1 MNILIVDNDAL
12 TLQVLQHYVGERL
25 HHQTVGVRTGAEAMA
40 LLDCQDFDLL
50 LLALDLADC
59 DSFEQLAR
67 IRTLLHPMDLPV
79 IAMAEANLNTE
90 LKAFDAGVND
100 FVAKPLEMRQVLAR
114 VRNQLNC
121 RTEFLNA
128 KLNSPASLRGKQE
141 PQESPPVPAPE
152 PPVTKPT
159 QPSTKPIPCEIPVML
174 CFEGGSYF
182 CKTLKIGTDLLTL
195 LAFNEIPRA
204 SGFQIQLV
212 HPSGETMEIA
222 VTESRRTEIG
232 RGAAGSLSLNFEV
245 RESSPLYEQFCAH
258 LDRAWRHKGLAGLK
272 EVLRGS
278 MSISRAETAQP
289 RQGSTMPAMIGARYR
304 HQKLL
309 GVGGFATVFLV
320 RDLALQRDVAMKVLS
335 PELAADADARERFLG
350 EARIAAQFH
359 HANIVFVYEVG
370 ACPIAEIQSFLDFP
384 PEMVKP
390 FREHFIYFTMQ
401 YIEGQTLAERLRRD
415 RRIAQAEALHIFAET
430 LRALAFA
437 HQKGVI
443 HRDIKPGNIMI
454 DNDGHIIVTD
464 FGIARLVEDGFE
476 GAAGS
481 VECTPRYA
489 SPEQLLSRALDGRSD
504 IYSLAVTFYEMI
516 SGLPPFQDSRIDI
529 LVARQL
535 NEKPP
540 DLRDLVPDLPI
551 ELNCIVMRCL
561 SKDPAKRYAR
571 VSELLADLEVL
582 TKAQENGNLVGS
594 GTLTLLLDRVL
605 LLHESSET
613 REVMEKLI
621 AHLHVHS
628 ESPADLNHIRTRI
641 TEPAVLDA
649 LLSHGLDEAVFPII
663 YRFFSELRSSLALP
677 TLLRWYAKEQE
688 PRLCRAFAQLILV
701 SSSGDMSALA
711 PHVLELRD
719 VPAAFLLRIMRE
731 LNRNDAAFVQRL
743 AQHSGERTRLEL
755 LYCIRNLPV
764 RTKALEE
771 VVATISRN
779 ATHPKVRELAQKMMR
794 SDAWRTTA
802 SHPVYTPES

>member
-1 MNILIVDNDAL
+1 MNILIVDDDAL
-12 TLQVLQHYVGERL
+12 ALQVLQHYVGERL
-25 HHQTVGVRTGAEAMA
+25 GHQSVGVSSGAEGMT
-40 LLDCQDFDLL
+40 LLDRQDFDLL
-50 LLALDLADC
+50 MLGLDLSDC
-59 DSFEQLAR
+59 DSFELLTR
-67 IRTLLHPMDLPV
+67 IRSLLHPMDLPV
-79 IAMAEANLNTE
+79 IGMAEASLNTE

-100 FVAKPLEMRQVLAR
+100 FVAKPLEMRLVLAR
-114 VRNQLNC
+114 VQNQLRC

-128 KLNSPASLRGKQE
+128 KLNAANLRSKHDQD
-141 PQESPPVPAPE
+141 PVPGSVAAPVSGR
-152 PPVTKPT
+152 PAQTT
-159 QPSTKPIPCEIPVML
+159 AKPIPCEIPVML
-174 CFEGGSYF
+174 FLEGGSYF
-182 CKTLKIGTDLLTL
+182 CKTLKIGTEQLTL
-195 LAFNEIPRA
+195 LAFNDIPRA
-204 SGFQIQLV
+204 NSYQVQLV
-212 HPSGETMEIA
+212 HPTGETMEIA
-222 VTESRRTEIG
+222 VAELRRTEIG

-245 RESSPLYEQFCAH
+245 RDSTALYEQFCAH

-278 MSISRAETAQP
+278 MSISRAEQAQP
-289 RQGSTMPAMIGARYR
+289 RPGGAVPTMVGARYR

-401 YIEGQTLAERLRRD
+401 YVEGQTLAEHLRRV
-415 RRIAQAEALHIFAET
+415 RRISPTDALHIFTET

-504 IYSLAVTFYEMI
+504 IYSLAVTLYEMI
-516 SGLPPFQDSRIDI
+516 SGSPPFQDSRIDI

-535 NEKPP
+535 NEQPP
-540 DLRDLVPDLPI
+540 ELRELVPEVTL
-551 ELNCIVMRCL
+551 ELNRIVMRCL
-561 SKDPAKRYAR
+561 AKDPAKRYAK
-571 VSELLADLEVL
+571 VGELLVDLEIL
-582 TKAQENGNLVGS
+582 AKTQENNDFVGS

-605 LLHESSET
+605 LVHEPNET
-613 REVMEKLI
+613 REVVEKLI

-628 ESPADLNHIRTRI
+628 ESPADLNHIRSRI
-641 TEPAVLDA
+641 TEPAVLDT
-649 LLSHGLDEAVFPII
+649 LLSYGLDDDVFPVI
-663 YRFFSELRSSLALP
+663 YRFFNELRSNLTLP
-677 TLLRWYAKEQE
+677 TLLRWYAKDQE
-688 PRLCRAFAQLILV
+688 VRISRALAQLILV
-701 SSSGDMSALA
+701 SASGDMAALA
-711 PHVLELRD
+711 PHALTLRD
-719 VPAAFLLRIMRE
+719 VSAAHLLRVMRE
-731 LNRNDAAFVQRL
+731 MERYDATFVQQMG
-743 AQHSGERTRLEL
+743 QHSGERTRLEL

-764 RTKALEE
+764 RTAALEQI
-771 VVATISRN
+771 VVSISKN
-779 ATHPKVRELAQKMMR
+779 ALHPKVRELALKMLR
-794 SDAWRTTA
+794 SDAWRQTG
-802 SHPVYTPES
+802 SHPVFTPDS

>member
-1 MNILIVDNDAL
+1 MNILIVDGDAL

-25 HHQTVGVRTGAEAMA
+25 GHQSVGVRTGAEGMT
-40 LLDCQDFDLL
+40 LLDRQDFDLL
-50 LLALDLADC
+50 ILDLDLSDC
-59 DSFEQLAR
+59 DSFELLTRVRA
-67 IRTLLHPMDLPV
+67 LLHPMDLPV
-79 IAMAEANLNTE
+79 IGMAEASLNTE
-90 LKAFDAGVND
+90 LKAFDAGIND
-100 FVAKPLEMRQVLAR
+100 FVAKPLEMRLVLAR
-114 VRNQLNC
+114 VQNQLRC

-128 KLNSPASLRGKQE
+128 KLNASNLRPKHDAHDPSPATMPSQVSAR
-141 PQESPPVPAPE
+141 PAQ
-152 PPVTKPT
+152 VAA
-159 QPSTKPIPCEIPVML
+159 KPIPCEIPVML
-174 CFEGGSYF
+174 FLEGGSYF
-182 CKTLKIGTDLLTL
+182 CKTLKIGTEQMTL
-195 LAFNEIPRA
+195 LAFNDIPRA
-204 SGFQIQLV
+204 SSYQVQLV
-212 HPSGETMEIA
+212 HPTGETMEIA
-222 VTESRRTEIG
+222 VAELRRTEIG

-245 RESSPLYEQFCAH
+245 RESTPLYEQFCAQ

-278 MSISRAETAQP
+278 MSISRAEQAQP
-289 RQGSTMPAMIGARYR
+289 RPGGAVPTMVGARYR

-401 YIEGQTLAERLRRD
+401 YVEGQTLAERLRRD
-415 RRIAQAEALHIFAET
+415 RRIEPKEALHIFTEA

-476 GAAGS
+476 GAVGS

-489 SPEQLLSRALDGRSD
+489 SPEQLLSRSLDGRSD
-504 IYSLAVTFYEMI
+504 IYSLAVTLYEMI
-516 SGLPPFQDSRIDI
+516 SGSPPFQDSRIDI

-535 NEKPP
+535 NERPP
-540 DLRDLVPDLPI
+540 DLRELVPEVSL

-561 SKDPAKRYAR
+561 AKDPGRRYAK
-571 VSELLADLEVL
+571 VGELLADLEIL
-582 TKAQENGNLVGS
+582 AKAQENNDFVGS

-605 LLHESSET
+605 LVHEPNET
-613 REVMEKLI
+613 REVVEKLI

-628 ESPADLNHIRTRI
+628 ESPADLNHIRSRI
-641 TEPAVLDA
+641 TEPAVLDT
-649 LLSHGLDEAVFPII
+649 LLTYGLDEEVYPVI

-677 TLLRWYAKEQE
+677 TLLRWYAKDQE
-688 PRLCRAFAQLILV
+688 ARMSRALAQLILV
-701 SSSGDMSALA
+701 SASGDMAALA
-711 PHVLELRD
+711 PQALALRD
-719 VPAAFLLRIMRE
+719 INAAHLLRVMRE
-731 LNRNDAAFVQRL
+731 MDRNDATFVQL
-743 AQHSGERTRLEL
+743 MGQHGGDRTRLEL

-764 RTKALEE
+764 RTAALEQI
-771 VVATISRN
+771 VVSISKN
-779 ATHPKVRELAQKMMR
+779 ALHPKVRELALKMLG
-794 SDAWRTTA
+794 SDAWRQTG
-802 SHPVYTPES
+802 SHPVYTPET